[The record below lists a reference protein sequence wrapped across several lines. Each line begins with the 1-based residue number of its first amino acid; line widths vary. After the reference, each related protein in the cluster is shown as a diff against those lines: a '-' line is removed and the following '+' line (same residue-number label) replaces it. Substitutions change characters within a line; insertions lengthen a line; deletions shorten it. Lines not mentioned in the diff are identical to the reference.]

1 MQSIG
6 ERLEEARKRK
16 GISIRE
22 AAEAT
27 KIRTDYLHKYES
39 NQFDLRLPEIY
50 VRGFLRN
57 YAVYLGLPANKI
69 IEDYDALGIGEDRA
83 HRGVNREI
91 YGRMDLS
98 APAKP
103 KREDGAGNAP
113 AQSSPREEEPSASR
127 ASAPGRTGSSIA
139 GLDRILLLKTGTLG
153 VIGLVLLLL
162 VGWGLFALF
171 SGGSSAPGDSLVA
184 TAPIHPGESTIDV
197 VTTGPVSLAV
207 TRQSDG
213 TELFRSNGELPAGF
227 RLTLPKVVVSV
238 QTSALE
244 SLQFDYQGRRTQI
257 PNRSGP
263 QTVAIDLSQIR

>member
-27 KIRTDYLHKYES
+27 KIRTDYLHKFES

-57 YAVYLGLPANKI
+57 YARYLGIPGDKI
-69 IEDYDALGIGEDRA
+69 VTDYLALGIGEERA
-83 HRGVNREI
+83 NRGVNREI

-98 APAKP
+98 AAAKP
-103 KREDGAGNAP
+103 KREETAP
-113 AQSSPREEEPSASR
+113 APVAAPRDEEPAPR
-127 ASAPGRTGSSIA
+127 AAAPGRTGSSIA
-139 GLDRILLLKTGTLG
+139 GLDRILLLKTSTLG
-153 VIGLVLLLL
+153 IVAVVLLLL
-162 VGWGLFALF
+162 VGWGFYALL
-171 SGGSSAPGDSLVA
+171 SDGPSDKGDRLAA
-184 TAPIHPGESTIDV
+184 TAAIRPGEPTIDI

-213 TELFRSNGELPAGF
+213 TELYRSNGELPAGF

-244 SLQFDYQGRRTQI
+244 NLQFDYQGRRTQI

>member
-27 KIRTDYLHKYES
+27 KIRTDYLHKFES

-57 YAVYLGLPANKI
+57 YARYLGIPGDKI
-69 IEDYDALGIGEDRA
+69 VTDYLALGIGEERA
-83 HRGVNREI
+83 NRGVNREI

-98 APAKP
+98 AAAKP
-103 KREDGAGNAP
+103 KREEP
-113 AQSSPREEEPSASR
+113 ASGTQSSAPHRDEEPTAPR
-127 ASAPGRTGSSIA
+127 TSAPGRTGSSIA
-139 GLDRILLLKTGTLG
+139 GLDRILLLKTSTLG
-153 VIGLVLLLL
+153 IVAVVLLLL
-162 VGWGLFALF
+162 VGWGFYALL
-171 SGGSSAPGDSLVA
+171 SDDPSDKGDRLAA
-184 TAPIHPGESTIDV
+184 TAPIRPGEPTIDI
-197 VTTGPVSLAV
+197 VTIGPVSLAV

-213 TELFRSNGELPAGF
+213 TELYRSNGELPAGF

-244 SLQFDYQGRRTQI
+244 NLQFDYQGRRTQI
-257 PNRSGP
+257 PNRSGS
-263 QTVAIDLSQIR
+263 QTIAVDLSQIR